1 MADLA
6 DQKAVQ
12 SFTQEMSLWAKNYSV
27 LHDNQGYI
35 FYNPERIKKTAT
47 IANFNGAIVNIN
59 WVADIF
65 RNTASLARIRHER

>member
-6 DQKAVQ
+6 DQKSVQ

-27 LHDNQGYI
+27 LHDNRGYI

-59 WVADIF
+59 WVADIS